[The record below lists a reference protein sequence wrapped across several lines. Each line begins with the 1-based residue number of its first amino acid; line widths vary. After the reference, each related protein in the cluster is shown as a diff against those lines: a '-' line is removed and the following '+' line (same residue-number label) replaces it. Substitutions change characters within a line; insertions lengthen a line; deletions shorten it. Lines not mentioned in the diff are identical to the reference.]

1 MSSALEGVAP
11 RRSSRRARASE
22 RATCWTSWRERCYR
36 SGRARQR
43 DAAVRFVA
51 PSAPDNAMQSPG
63 ALLQCVAAVR
73 RAADAVASIFWCSL
87 LSPAST
93 LCTAGAALAAI
104 GSPAQL
110 SVQSTTSP
118 LFVRKPPRG
127 AVGSPLPS
135 TSCVSKKIFRYP
147 KSAAQRLAVAWTSC
161 LGAPLRGRRP
171 VRWRPGGQPAGCVDV
186 QNAIARQRA
195 WLKGCPPGAGHSRL
209 GGRRRSGAPSW
220 TPPRL

>member
-1 MSSALEGVAP
+1 MSPALEGVAP

-22 RATCWTSWRERCYR
+22 RATCWTSWRKRCYR

-43 DAAVRFVA
+43 GAAVRFVA
-51 PSAPDNAMQSPG
+51 PSAPHNAMLHPG

-93 LCTAGAALAAI
+93 FCTAGAALAAI

-127 AVGSPLPS
+127 AVGSRLPS
-135 TSCVSKKIFRYP
+135 TSCVCKKIGKP
-147 KSAAQRLAVAWTSC
+147 KICCAAPGCCLDILPGAPVWGRPGATAARRPASC
-161 LGAPLRGRRP
+161 LR
-171 VRWRPGGQPAGCVDV
+171 
-186 QNAIARQRA
+186 
-195 WLKGCPPGAGHSRL
+195 
-209 GGRRRSGAPSW
+209 
-220 TPPRL
+220 

>member
-1 MSSALEGVAP
+1 MPMSSALEDIAP
-11 RRSSRRARASE
+11 RRPSRRARASE
-22 RATCWTSWRERCYR
+22 RATCWTSWRERCDR

-110 SVQSTTSP
+110 SLLLCNP
-118 LFVRKPPRG
+118 LFVTKPPLG
-127 AVGSPLPS
+127 AVGSRLPS
-135 TSCVSKKIFRYP
+135 TSCVYKKIFFRN
-147 KSAAQRLAVAWTSC
+147 QNL
-161 LGAPLRGRRP
+161 LRS
-171 VRWRPGGQPAGCVDV
+171 
-186 QNAIARQRA
+186 A
-195 WLKGCPPGAGHSRL
+195 WLLLGHL
-209 GGRRRSGAPSW
+209 A
-220 TPPRL
+220 

>member
-11 RRSSRRARASE
+11 RRPSRRARASE
-22 RATCWTSWRERCYR
+22 RATCWTSWRERCDR

-43 DAAVRFVA
+43 GAAVRVVA

-63 ALLQCVAAVR
+63 ALLSVPQLYR

-118 LFVRKPPRG
+118 LFVRKPPLG
-127 AVGSPLPS
+127 AVGSPLPA
-135 TSCVSKKIFRYP
+135 TSCVSKKIGKP
-147 KSAAQRLAVAWTSC
+147 KICCAAPGCCLDTSC
-161 LGAPLRGRRP
+161 LVPPSGGAARCGRRP
-171 VRWRPGGQPAGCVDV
+171 GGRPVACVDV
-186 QNAIARQRA
+186 QMPSRGS
-195 WLKGCPPGAGHSRL
+195 WLG
-209 GGRRRSGAPSW
+209 
-220 TPPRL
+220 

>member
-43 DAAVRFVA
+43 GAAVRVVA

-73 RAADAVASIFWCSL
+73 RAANAVASIFWCSL

-118 LFVRKPPRG
+118 LIRQEPSVWSGR
-127 AVGSPLPS
+127 SPLPS
-135 TSCVSKKIFRYP
+135 TSCVSKKTLA
-147 KSAAQRLAVAWTSC
+147 SQNLVAQRLAVAWTSC
-161 LGAPLRGRRP
+161 LGAPSRGRHP
-171 VRWRPGGQPAGCVDV
+171 VRWRPGGQPVACVDV
-186 QNAIARQRA
+186 QM
-195 WLKGCPPGAGHSRL
+195 PSRGL
-209 GGRRRSGAPSW
+209 GLG
-220 TPPRL
+220 

>member
-1 MSSALEGVAP
+1 MSSALEGFAL
-11 RRSSRRARASE
+11 RRPSRQTRASE
-22 RATCWTSWRERCYR
+22 RATCWTSWRERCDR

-127 AVGSPLPS
+127 AVGSRLPS

-161 LGAPLRGRRP
+161 LVPPSGGAARCGRRP
-171 VRWRPGGQPAGCVDV
+171 GGRPVACVDV
-186 QNAIARQRA
+186 QM
-195 WLKGCPPGAGHSRL
+195 PSRGSGL
-209 GGRRRSGAPSW
+209 G
-220 TPPRL
+220 

>member
-1 MSSALEGVAP
+1 MLDVLA
-11 RRSSRRARASE
+11 
-22 RATCWTSWRERCYR
+22 RERCYR

-127 AVGSPLPS
+127 AVGSRLPS

-147 KSAAQRLAVAWTSC
+147 KSAAQRLAVGCC
-161 LGAPLRGRRP
+161 LDILPRCPRGGAARCDGGPAASPLAALMCKMPSRGS
-171 VRWRPGGQPAGCVDV
+171 G
-186 QNAIARQRA
+186 
-195 WLKGCPPGAGHSRL
+195 L
-209 GGRRRSGAPSW
+209 G
-220 TPPRL
+220 